1 MARDTTAARVGQKYG
16 KRAFKTLNYK
26 HEVTLNEA
34 SPRFVG
40 NYTQEMWE
48 TLCAG
53 VAEMGFNGLV
63 FYSAY
68 HPFEHVLDY
77 REFPQAANQ
86 PEKHRNSVRAALR
99 LGLTTAHRHG
109 LTTFMQHYVGHF
121 TEAIAHAAGVQTV
134 DRTCGVDHPEIE
146 RYIRY
151 CYREIFKQLPDLDGL
166 YFNFESAGPA
176 AEHVMRTAIP
186 EMNAMKRPPV
196 ALFRLWGFT
205 DAKGMR
211 RLVDAYK
218 GRTLVCHKIS
228 DSNDVYYLP
237 VADSRVWEWKR
248 ALGKKVEFLYEMGP
262 CHNCGTNLC
271 DQLWGDYDFVHELIS
286 DAAAKG
292 ADGIGFHTVNEFLS
306 PVMDP
311 DGKVFSAHERAMARY
326 NWLHLQ
332 AVVDFCNGKKRN
344 VQEQV
349 KSLAEHVGVR
359 QGAGRYLWEAI
370 VRSSQ
375 LVLLSYQQFAYG
387 SDWDGYLNRGRWS
400 HIQEPFYFYPA
411 TDFNDQV
418 TSPLWSAGRTV
429 SWLNKQRDTKTV
441 RPALLQSILDYAN
454 PKKAKAK
461 RNPHAICIL
470 LRKHMK
476 RARWATERYRRTAGQ
491 AAADELMPYIRQNE
505 VLGRMLEREIE
516 AAITLYN
523 GYFPRSQKGMRYLLQ
538 QGLAQL
544 QRVDALRQELTPRE
558 AKVLQRVLMMD
569 RTPDVTPEIAA
580 IRKALENMAGNP
592 YPFEAQRLYMESHR
606 LYNEIRRTV
615 LPYRTYDM
623 KMIREQTS
631 TLPKAID
638 AAKRSMALLR
648 NARRADLAENVE
660 GWLQFLQSESDRIAI
675 PSARCADE
683 ASAVY
688 QPLQHNHC
696 FLRGESFGDDFVS
709 FFEAVDFERI
719 ADLSFATWHTD
730 KELVVSLRESGA
742 AAATRPARWDALKDD
757 MGSLSFVMQVH
768 LDMAGKGRDCQ
779 TVVVWPKS
787 GLANIGH
794 KATTQLDCAFRND
807 GNGWRMT
814 ARIPFNQLGVPR
826 PAKGDVWGMNVTSNP
841 SIAKHSEYTWAPQYD
856 CRNPRLFGKVRFG

>member
-1 MARDTTAARVGQKYG
+1 MSKDTGAARKDG
-16 KRAFKTLNYK
+16 KKVFKTLNYK

-40 NYTQEMWE
+40 TYTRQMWE

-53 VAEMGFNGLV
+53 VAKMGFNGLV
-63 FYSAY
+63 LYSAY

-77 REFPQAANQ
+77 EEFPQAANQ
-86 PEKHRNSVRAALR
+86 PAKHRNAVRAALR
-99 LGLTTAHRHG
+99 LGLATAHRHG

-121 TEAIAHAAGVQTV
+121 TEAMAHAAGVQTLG
-134 DRTCGVDHPEIE
+134 RTCGVEDPEIE

-176 AEHVMRTAIP
+176 AKHLMRTAIP

-211 RLVDAYK
+211 QLVDAYK

-237 VADSRVWEWKR
+237 VADSRAWEWKR
-248 ALGKKVEFLYEMGP
+248 ALGEKVEFLYEMGP

-271 DQLWGDYDFVHELIS
+271 DQLWGDYDFAHDLIA

-292 ADGIGFHTVNEFLS
+292 ADGIGFHTINEFLS

-311 DGKVFSAHERAMARY
+311 DGRVFSAHERAMARH

-332 AVVDFCNGKKRN
+332 AVVDFCNGKKRRA
-344 VQEQV
+344 QEQAR
-349 KSLAEHVGVR
+349 SLAESVGVPR
-359 QGAGRYLWEAI
+359 AAGGNLRRAI
-370 VRSSQ
+370 LKSSQ
-375 LVLLSYQQFAYG
+375 IVLLSYQQFAYG

-441 RPALLQSILDYAN
+441 PPSLLQNILDYAD
-454 PKKAKAK
+454 PKKTKAK
-461 RNPHAICIL
+461 RNPLAIATALRWNMKHA
-470 LRKHMK
+470 RKAM
-476 RARWATERYRRTAGQ
+476 ERYREVAGD

-505 VLGRMLEREIE
+505 ILGRVLQHELLAGIELYGAYFARSQVIFGALLKRGLAELERVR
-516 AAITLYN
+516 ATTA
-523 GYFPRSQKGMRYLLQ
+523 
-538 QGLAQL
+538 
-544 QRVDALRQELTPRE
+544 ELTPKE
-558 AKVLQRVLMMD
+558 AKVLQRVLMLD
-569 RTPDVTPEIAA
+569 RTPDVTPEIAG
-580 IRKALENMAGNP
+580 IRKTLEKMAGNP
-592 YPFEAQRLYMESHR
+592 YPFEALRLYIESHR

-615 LPYRTYDM
+615 LPFRTYDL

-631 TLPKAID
+631 TLPRAIA
-638 AAKRSMALLR
+638 AAKRSIALLQKVGR
-648 NARRADLAENVE
+648 DDLAQNVDV
-660 GWLQFLQSESDRIAI
+660 WLAFLVSESDRIAI
-675 PSARCADE
+675 PLMKCADE
-683 ASAVY
+683 DSAVY

-696 FLRGESFGDDFVS
+696 FLRGESFADDFSS
-709 FFEAVDFERI
+709 FFEPVDFERA
-719 ADLSFATWHTD
+719 ADLSFATWHTGKD
-730 KELVVSLRESGA
+730 LVVSLRERGE
-742 AAATRPARWDALKDD
+742 AAATRPARWDTLKDD
-757 MGSLSFVMQVH
+757 MASLSYVMQIH
-768 LDMAGKGRDCQ
+768 LDTEGTGKDCQ

-787 GLANIGH
+787 GRANIGP
-794 KATTQLDCAFRND
+794 KATTQLECAFQND
-807 GNGWRMT
+807 GNGWQMT
-814 ARIPFNQLGVPR
+814 VRIPFRQLGIARPR
-826 PAKGDVWGMNVTSNP
+826 KGDVWGMNVTSNP

-856 CRNPRLFGKVRFG
+856 CRNPRLFGKVRFA